1 MLLEDV
7 TAVNC
12 KHVIRMANSK
22 IKHANLTLRKFT
34 AADCKQPVKISNT
47 TNVVIEDLTITN
59 RTKADSARVRLDNC
73 HGVRLGDIR
82 IRGLAQGVEP
92 IVAKNCTDVT
102 IGPLTRSD
110 D

>member
-1 MLLEDV
+1 
-7 TAVNC
+7 
-12 KHVIRMANSK
+12 
-22 IKHANLTLRKFT
+22 
-34 AADCKQPVKISNT
+34 
-47 TNVVIEDLTITN
+47 VVIEDLTITN

-82 IRGLAQGVEP
+82 IRGLAQAVEP

-110 D
+110 E

>member
-1 MLLEDV
+1 MK
-7 TAVNC
+7 TSPSRSGAVLAVLVGTSMV
-12 KHVIRMANSK
+12 HRRSDGSA
-22 IKHANLTLRKFT
+22 RE
-34 AADCKQPVKISNT
+34 ISNT

-59 RTKADSARVRLDNC
+59 RTKADSALVRLDNC

-110 D
+110 E

>member
-1 MLLEDV
+1 MK
-7 TAVNC
+7 TSPSRSGAVLA
-12 KHVIRMANSK
+12 VLVGTSMV
-22 IKHANLTLRKFT
+22 HA
-34 AADCKQPVKISNT
+34 AATDPPAISNT

-110 D
+110 E